1 MKTEIVF
8 KLKPKTN
15 AEKIAWYNENLP
27 YLMTLVVKAIYTDDS
42 EKVEDSI
49 SNIFDTIGEE
59 FSKKYEEKDQET
71 IDILNLIK
79 VLS

>member
-1 MKTEIVF
+1 MRTEVVF

-27 YLMTLVVKAIYTDDS
+27 YLMTQIVRAVYTEDP

-49 SNIFDTIGEE
+49 SYIFDTIGNE
-59 FSKKYEEKDQET
+59 FSKKYSEKDQET
-71 IDILNLIK
+71 TELLSLIK
-79 VLS
+79 VLK